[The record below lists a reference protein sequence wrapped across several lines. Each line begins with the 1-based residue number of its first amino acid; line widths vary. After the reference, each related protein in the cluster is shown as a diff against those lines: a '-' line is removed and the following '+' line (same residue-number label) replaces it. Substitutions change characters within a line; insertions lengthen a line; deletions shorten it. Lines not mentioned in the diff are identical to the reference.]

1 MGDLPAR
8 LREALAGRVAVVGIG
23 NPDLG
28 DDAFGLALAGA
39 LAAAG
44 APAVVQAGTTPER
57 HIQRLADA
65 GYDAVLFL
73 DAVELGG
80 VPGSCALLPADEIRA
95 ACPQISTHKLSVGTL
110 AQIAESHGA
119 TRAWL
124 LGVQPA
130 SLRPGGGLSKPVRA
144 ALEALRDLLLP
155 VLCAPAAR
163 AAAAVESQ

>member
-8 LREALAGRVAVVGIG
+8 LGRALAGRVAVLGMG

-28 DDAFGLALAGA
+28 DDGFGVA
-39 LAAAG
+39 LAAALDAAG
-44 APAVVQAGTTPER
+44 APEVVQAGTTPEH

-73 DAVELGG
+73 DAVELHSP
-80 VPGSCALLPADEIRA
+80 PGSCALLAADEIRI

-110 AQIAESHGA
+110 AQIAESGGA

-130 SLRPGGGLSKPVRA
+130 SLRPGAGLSEPVRTALA
-144 ALEALRDLLLP
+144 ALRTLLLP
-155 VLCAPAAR
+155 LLGAPAAP
-163 AAAAVESQ
+163 AAVVMESQ